1 MKKIYFLLLPF
12 VFHLLGYGQIPN
24 AITSNMSFT
33 FNNSITLSG
42 TRSISNNAVV
52 SIQATE
58 ITINSGFSV
67 AQGTNVTI
75 TASGSNSL
83 RSASTDDISNDTCP
97 DGNTITSVAD
107 IEEVPSLESIK
118 IYSLTGSLIYYSDT
132 HFDIQSI
139 SLNKGIYILEKKY
152 TSGNIKREKV
162 VLDR

>member
-1 MKKIYFLLLPF
+1 MKKIYFLLLSF
-12 VFHLLGYGQIPN
+12 VFPLLGYGQIPN

-75 TASGSNSL
+75 TATGSNGL
-83 RSASTDDISNDTCP
+83 RSASTEEVSDDIDF

-107 IEEVPSLESIK
+107 IEEVSSLESIK
-118 IYSLTGSLIYYSDT
+118 IYSLTGFLIYYSDT
-132 HFDIQSI
+132 QFDIQFI
-139 SLNKGIYILEKKY
+139 PLNKGIYILEKKY
-152 TSGNIKREKV
+152 ISGEIKREKV
-162 VLDR
+162 IINV